1 MKTSIPRPLLWLMLV
16 VALGVNAIVLA
27 AFFLPNSA
35 PQGLQVSFL
44 DVGQGDSILITGPTG
59 IQVLIDG
66 GKDRSVLRQ
75 LPQLMGP
82 LDRTLDMVVAT
93 HPDADHIGG
102 LPDVFRVYRVF
113 YFVEPGRVGDT
124 SFYERLDASVVSEAG
139 QKTILA
145 RRDMRIHLGDGAY
158 ADILFPEGDVEK
170 LREAND
176 ASIVMR
182 VVYGETEF
190 LLTGDAPIWVEDRIV
205 SAYGTAL
212 ESDVLKAGHH
222 GSRTSTGASWL
233 SVVDPEIV
241 VVSAG
246 KDNSYGH
253 PHPEVLERVTAS
265 GASVVSTI
273 DEGTVTFVSDGSDV
287 RRK

>member
-1 MKTSIPRPLLWLMLV
+1 MRTSIPRPLLWLMLV

-59 IQVLIDG
+59 IQILIDG

-273 DEGTVTFVSDGSDV
+273 DEGTITFVSDGSDV

>member
-1 MKTSIPRPLLWLMLV
+1 MLV

-273 DEGTVTFVSDGSDV
+273 DEGTITFVSDGSDV

>member
-1 MKTSIPRPLLWLMLV
+1 MLV

-59 IQVLIDG
+59 IQILIDG

-102 LPDVFRVYRVF
+102 LPDVFRVYRVS

-265 GASVVSTI
+265 GVSVVSTI
-273 DEGTVTFVSDGSDV
+273 DEGTITFVSDGSDV

>member
-1 MKTSIPRPLLWLMLV
+1 MLV

-59 IQVLIDG
+59 IQILIDG

-102 LPDVFRVYRVF
+102 LPDVFRVYRVS

-273 DEGTVTFVSDGSDV
+273 DEGTITFVSDGSDV

>member
-1 MKTSIPRPLLWLMLV
+1 MLV
-16 VALGVNAIVLA
+16 VALGVNAVVVVE
-27 AFFLPNSA
+27 FLLPA
-35 PQGLQVSFL
+35 PVPRGLQVSFL
-44 DVGQGDSILITGPTG
+44 DVGQGDSILVTGPTG
-59 IQVLIDG
+59 IQMLIDG
-66 GKDRSVLRQ
+66 GKNRSVLRQ
-75 LPQLMGP
+75 LPRLMGP
-82 LDRTLDMVVAT
+82 LDRMLDMIVAT

-102 LPDVFRVYRVF
+102 LPDVFRVYRVS
-113 YFVEPGRVGDT
+113 YFLEPGRVGDT
-124 SFYERLDASVVSEAG
+124 SFYERLTASVVNEAG

-170 LREAND
+170 LRETND

-190 LLTGDAPIWVEDRIV
+190 LLTGDAPVWVEDRIV
-205 SAYGTAL
+205 LAYGTAI

-222 GSRTSTGASWL
+222 GSRTSTGAGWL

-253 PHPEVLERVTAS
+253 PHPEVLERVAAS
-265 GASVVSTI
+265 GASIVSTI
-273 DEGTVTFVSDGSDV
+273 DEGTITFVSDGTQV

>member
-1 MKTSIPRPLLWLMLV
+1 MRTSIPRPLLWLMLV

-273 DEGTVTFVSDGSDV
+273 DEGTITFVSDGSDV

>member
-59 IQVLIDG
+59 IQILIDG

>member
-1 MKTSIPRPLLWLMLV
+1 MRTSIPRPLLWLMLV

-59 IQVLIDG
+59 IQILIDG

-102 LPDVFRVYRVF
+102 LPDVFRVYRVS

-273 DEGTVTFVSDGSDV
+273 DEGTITFVSDGSDV

>member
-273 DEGTVTFVSDGSDV
+273 DEGTITFVSDGSDV

>member
-1 MKTSIPRPLLWLMLV
+1 MRTSIPRPLLWLILV

-59 IQVLIDG
+59 IQILIDG

-102 LPDVFRVYRVF
+102 LPDVFRVYRVS

-273 DEGTVTFVSDGSDV
+273 DEGTITFVSDGSDV